1 LKILLIN
8 HYAGSTSHGMEY
20 RPYYLAREWINA
32 GHEVKIVSSS
42 FSHLRIKNPELDKS
56 DVLVET
62 ISGVEFTWLA
72 VPHYFGNGIKRIINI
87 FMFIYRL
94 FKYGKSIASKF
105 KPDVVIASSTYPMD
119 IWPASRIAKL
129 SDAKLVFEIH
139 DLWPLTPIEL
149 GGYSAKHPYI
159 RLVQSAENFA
169 YRNSD
174 YVVSILPNVKSHV
187 LAHGLAEEKLHIVPN
202 GIVTEEWEVVDDPD
216 EKIGHIEKKIIELKH
231 RGYFVVGYAGS
242 HGIPNALNYLVMA
255 AEIIKHKEVAV
266 ILVGNGSEKD
276 SLKKSVENLALDG
289 VYFFDFI
296 EKKFVPRLL
305 SLFDVGYIGWR
316 KQPLYRFGISPNKI
330 MDYMMAG
337 LPILH
342 SVEAGNDPCAECGC
356 GMTVPPEDPTAIA
369 EAILAF
375 QVMSKAD
382 RAKMGSQGRDY
393 VLQNHTYPVLASKF
407 LAAMS

>member
-1 LKILLIN
+1 LLIN
-8 HYAGSTSHGMEY
+8 HYAGSISHGMEY

-42 FSHLRIKNPELDKS
+42 FSHLRFKNPELDKS
-56 DVLVET
+56 DIQVET

-72 VPHYFGNGIKRIINI
+72 VPHYVGNGIKRIINI

-94 FKYGKSIASKF
+94 FKYGKSIALKF

-149 GGYSAKHPYI
+149 GGYSAQHPYI
-159 RLVQSAENFA
+159 MLVQSAEDFA

-174 YVVSILPNVKSHV
+174 YVVSILPKVKSYV

-202 GIVTEEWEVVDDPD
+202 GIVAEESEVVDDPD
-216 EKIGHIEKKIIELKH
+216 EKIAHIEKKIIELKY

-242 HGIPNALNYLVMA
+242 HGIPNALNYLLMA
-255 AEIIKHKEVAV
+255 TEIIKHKKVAV

-276 SLKKSVENLALDG
+276 SLKKSAATLALDE
-289 VYFFDFI
+289 VFFFDAI
-296 EKKFVPRLL
+296 EKKYVPRLL
-305 SLFDVGYIGWR
+305 SLYDIGYIGWH

-330 MDYMMAG
+330 MDYMIAG

-342 SVEAGNDPCAECGC
+342 SVEAGNDPCDECGC
-356 GMTVPPEDPTAIA
+356 GLTVPPEDPTAIA

-375 QVMSKAD
+375 QVMSKDD
-382 RAKMGSQGRDY
+382 RAKMGSKGRDY

-407 LAAMS
+407 LTAIS